1 MLHYNNV
8 DKGGLCQIQ
17 ALEIQIRLISL
28 KCQACSTIQENGP
41 RAFFHR
47 LVNFSHSLASFII
60 LASDRRSSNVHVGFI
75 IPELKL
81 DVGGPTMVI
90 GLPIHP
96 PLEDLAGT
104 GHIAEHLLH
113 VNEIIPELIDA
124 RQQRHSAVADVPGMV
139 YKQVLHLDLGITK
152 PHSRVLVIHLHHQG
166 PFPYRSHTGKVLL
179 TLLHWAYF
187 IHTLVVRLTL
197 LIRSSN
203 SFRFRKR

>member
-17 ALEIQIRLISL
+17 ALELQIHSISL
-28 KCQACSTIQENGP
+28 KCQPCSTIQENGP
-41 RAFFHR
+41 QAFFDR

-60 LASDRRSSNVHVGFI
+60 VASDRRSSNVHIGFI
-75 IPELKL
+75 IPDLKL
-81 DVGGPTMVI
+81 DVGSPTMVI

-104 GHIAEHLLH
+104 GHIAKHLLH

-139 YKQVLHLDLGITK
+139 YKQVLHIDLGIAK
-152 PHSRVLVIHLHHQG
+152 PQSRVSLIDLQD
-166 PFPYRSHTGKVLL
+166 PFPYRSLMREVLL
-179 TLLHWAYF
+179 TLLH
-187 IHTLVVRLTL
+187 
-197 LIRSSN
+197 
-203 SFRFRKR
+203 